1 MQLLAAF
8 RASNTIWTRIL
19 WLDKLPLPVVVF
31 QRLKSHNSR
40 FRLPHAPARTHTSQL
55 EVLVQGFVV
64 LPTIADALPAGV
76 AELVAGDELGHDETT
91 VAIADNGDRD
101 SRHGGRVADSIQSAT
116 SLSEW
121 GDPVGVG
128 FTPASGDASFGDLDN
143 AFRDESKERLIHCLP
158 ADFEGLAH
166 VLHL

>member
-8 RASNTIWTRIL
+8 WTSDAVWTRIL
-19 WLDKLPLPVVVF
+19 WLDKLPLPVVVL

-40 FRLPHAPARTHTSQL
+40 FRLSHAPARAHTSQL
-55 EVLVQGFVV
+55 EVLVESFVGFSAV
-64 LPTIADALPAGV
+64 ADALPAGV
-76 AELVAGDELGHDETT
+76 AELVTGDKFGHDKTT

-101 SRHGGRVADSIQSAT
+101 SRHDGRVADSIQSAT

-143 AFRDESKERLIHCLP
+143 AFRDEDE
-158 ADFEGLAH
+158 
-166 VLHL
+166 